1 MSVEAMTMVTISGPE
16 KMAYTAVKNLVVNR
30 QFHPESA
37 IKLLS
42 GVKELVPF
50 DSSNP
55 YADPLARACD
65 IAKTLDLELDY
76 RDFTKSAPD
85 LYEASEYLNNLSSR
99 VSGMWEE
106 KEGKTSLVKNN
117 EVVIEQLSHF
127 STFNVEL
134 SNLFTMKYVKFRFGR
149 LPVETYKD
157 CLKAID
163 ERPDVYFVSSG
174 SHGRWVYG
182 AYFALPEAYGKI
194 EAIFA
199 SMGFER
205 IRIDVQGNVADPADE
220 VIKRL
225 KAENAE
231 AAERIKELDAE
242 LSSIKQAESE
252 KLLLIYS
259 WLRFESD
266 SFDVL
271 TYAGRRHGKF
281 YIIGWIP
288 KSISES
294 YASECESYDG
304 FACFLT
310 DPREIR
316 ETQPPVK
323 FKKGFLSDIYQPYL
337 EMYGLPAYG
346 EIDPRLFLGI
356 TYTVL
361 FGIMFGDVGQGLSLA
376 AIGLLLWK
384 LKKVWLG
391 RIVALCG
398 LSATIFGF
406 VYGSVFG
413 DEELLPWGFKVLE
426 DGNTIKILLIAV
438 VIGTGLLM
446 ICMIM
451 NIINGIRQ
459 NDIKKVFFSPNGI
472 AGFVFYMGIAV
483 AVVFKFALGKNIFTA
498 PFIICVIIFPLLLI
512 FAATPLTNLIK
523 GEKKWMSES
532 VGMFF
537 VEGFFEMFETLLS
550 YVSNTVSFLRVGAF
564 AISHAGMMMV
574 VYMLSSGSGGGHSI
588 GGLIFGN
595 IFVTGLE
602 AMLVCIQVLRLE
614 YYEMFGRFYTG
625 GGVKFSPKTINY
637 KAADSA
643 VVR

>member
-1 MSVEAMTMVTISGPE
+1 MTMVTISGPE

-99 VSGMWEE
+99 VSGIWEE
-106 KEGKTSLVKNN
+106 KEGKTALVKNN
-117 EVVIEQLSHF
+117 EAVIEQLSHF

-134 SNLFTMKYVKFRFGR
+134 SDLFTMKYVKFRFGR

-174 SHGRWVYG
+174 SHGRWIYG

-231 AAERIKELDAE
+231 AAEKIKELDAE
-242 LSSIKQAESE
+242 LSSIKQDESE

-288 KSISES
+288 RNISEA
-294 YASECESYDG
+294 YADECESYEG
-304 FACFLT
+304 FACFFT
-310 DPREIR
+310 EPKEVR
-316 ETQPPVK
+316 ETPPPVK
-323 FKKGFLSDIYQPYL
+323 FKKGFLSDIYQPFL
-337 EMYGLPAYG
+337 EMYGLPATG
-346 EIDPRLFLGI
+346 ELDPRLFMAL
-356 TYTVL
+356 TYTVI
-361 FGIMFGDVGQGLSLA
+361 FGIMFGDVGQGLTLSV
-376 AIGLLLWK
+376 IGFLLWK
-384 LKKVWLG
+384 KKGSWLG
-391 RIVALCG
+391 RILGLCG
-398 LSATIFGF
+398 LSSVCFGL
-406 VYGSVFG
+406 VYGSIFG
-413 DEELLPWGFKVLE
+413 SENILPWGFKVLE
-426 DGNTIKILLIAV
+426 GGNTMKILLIAV
-438 VIGTGLLM
+438 VIGVVLIT

-451 NIINGIRQ
+451 NMITGIRQ
-459 NDIKKVFFSPNGI
+459 RDIQKIFFSPNGV
-472 AGFVFYMGIAV
+472 AGFIFYVGIAV
-483 AVVFKFALGKNIFTA
+483 AVVFMAALKKNIFTT
-498 PFIICVIIFPLLLI
+498 PYIICVVILPLLSI
-512 FAATPLTNLIK
+512 FAAVPITKLITGQK
-523 GEKKWMSES
+523 DWKPES

-550 YVSNTVSFLRVGAF
+550 YISNTISFLRIGAY
-564 AISHAGMMMV
+564 AISHAGMMLV
-574 VYMLSSGSGGGHSI
+574 VYLLSGGTSI
-588 GGLIFGN
+588 PGIVFGN
-595 IFVTGLE
+595 ILVAGLE
-602 AMLVCIQVLRLE
+602 TVLVCIQVMRLE
-614 YYEMFGRFYTG
+614 YYEMFGRFYSG
-625 GGVKFSPKTINY
+625 GGVKFSPKIIDY
-637 KAADSA
+637 KA
-643 VVR
+643 VE